1 MTVIQLVQQ
10 NRGLIQAFKRYRSRY
25 LNKGKTA
32 DMTKLFPELPYS
44 EMRLE
49 GEKIT
54 RKQAGDLFK

>member
-25 LNKGKTA
+25 LSKGKTP
-32 DMTKLFPELPYS
+32 DMTKLFPALLYS

-54 RKQAGDLFK
+54 RKQARDLFK